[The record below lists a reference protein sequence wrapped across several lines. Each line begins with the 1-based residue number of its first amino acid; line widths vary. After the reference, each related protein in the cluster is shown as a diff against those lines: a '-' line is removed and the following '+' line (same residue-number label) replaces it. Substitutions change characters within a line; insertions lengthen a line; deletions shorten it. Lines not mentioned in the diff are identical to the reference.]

1 MRINL
6 SESGKGQLLYKKAK
20 KLIPGGTQ
28 LLSKRPE
35 MFLPNFWPAY
45 YSKALGAEIWDLD
58 NHKYIDMS
66 YCGIGSTVLG
76 YADADVNNAVKDA
89 IENASM
95 TTLNTPEE
103 VELAE
108 LLIQLHPWA
117 EMVRLGR
124 CGGESMAIAVRIA
137 RAYTKRDLIAF
148 CGYHGWHDWYL
159 SANLRDE
166 RVLDQHLLS
175 GLEPAG
181 VPRGLVGTMQPFRYN
196 CIEDLHKIIKKN
208 KNLAAIVME
217 PIRGQA
223 PKEGFLEEVR
233 EIASKIGAVLIFDE
247 VTSGFRINTGGIHLE
262 LNIVPDIAV
271 FAKAIGNGFP
281 MSAIVGKSDVM
292 KSAQD
297 SFISSTFW
305 TERIGPVAALST
317 IQKFINKKVA
327 SHLVK
332 IGSMV
337 KETWR
342 DCASKVGINIHVSG
356 IDPLAHFE
364 FKEIDGLI
372 GKTLYTQ
379 LMLERG
385 FLATNSFYSMYAHS
399 DDHISSYRNA
409 TEEVYTI
416 IQAAHLEGKL
426 EKLLKGPVCHAGFS
440 RLT

>member
-1 MRINL
+1 MRITL
-6 SESGKGQLLYKKAK
+6 SDTGNGQLLYKKAK
-20 KLIPGGTQ
+20 QLIPGGTQ

-58 NHKYIDMS
+58 NQKYVDMS
-66 YCGIGSTVLG
+66 YCGIGSTILG
-76 YADADVNNAVKDA
+76 YADTDVNDAVKA
-89 IENASM
+89 TIEKASM
-95 TTLNTPEE
+95 TTLNAPEE

-108 LLIQLHPWA
+108 LLIGLHPWA
-117 EMVRLGR
+117 EMVRFGR

-137 RAYTKRDLIAF
+137 RAHTKRDLIAF

-166 RVLDQHLLS
+166 RVLDQHLLA

-196 CIEDLHKIIKKN
+196 CLEDLHKIIKKN
-208 KNLAAIVME
+208 RNLAAIVME
-217 PIRGQA
+217 PIRGQV
-223 PKEGFLEEVR
+223 PNSGFLEEVR
-233 EIASKIGAVLIFDE
+233 EIASRTGAVLIFDE

-281 MSAIVGKSDVM
+281 ISAIVGKAKVM

-317 IQKFINKKVA
+317 IRKFREKNVA
-327 SHLVK
+327 SHLIK
-332 IGSMV
+332 IGGMV

-342 DCASKVGINIHVSG
+342 DCARKAGLRIHVSG

-364 FKEIDGLI
+364 FEEVDNLI
-372 GKTLYTQ
+372 GKTLFTQ

-399 DDHISSYRNA
+399 AEHMAAYRNA
-409 TEEVYTI
+409 TEEVFAI
-416 IQAAHLEGKL
+416 IQAAYLEGKI